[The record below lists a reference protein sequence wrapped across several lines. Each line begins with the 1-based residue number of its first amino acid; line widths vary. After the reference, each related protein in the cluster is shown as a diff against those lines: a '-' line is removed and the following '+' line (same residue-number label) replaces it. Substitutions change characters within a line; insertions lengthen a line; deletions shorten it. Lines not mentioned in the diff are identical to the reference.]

1 MNRKGRG
8 KNGQKVNERR
18 KKNEP
23 FKNKVNYNIEKK
35 KKRKCNII
43 IIKLWTLLNLNI

>member
-23 FKNKVNYNIEKK
+23 FKNKVNYNTEKK
-35 KKRKCNII
+35 KKCNII